1 MVVFVSFSIIISGI
15 VGFILLEQDEMEN
28 YFVATFA
35 LGLSYFIGY
44 FMESVNSIFEAKRM
58 EDDLKKCNDNAEK
71 NISLQSHCL
80 I

>member
-1 MVVFVSFSIIISGI
+1 
-15 VGFILLEQDEMEN
+15 MEN

-44 FMESVNSIFEAKRM
+44 SFMESVNSIFEAKRM

-71 NISLQSHCL
+71 KYKFTISLPYLVMLHKYL
-80 I
+80 